1 MNTTVRFFLVRGI
14 RKVAKLIHYKIDFAP
29 LSVSDT
35 RLEKMEYL
43 KKLCRRTNHLP
54 GDVVECGL
62 GQGHSFA
69 ELAEVAHASNKKLWG
84 FDSFEGFPVPA
95 PEDLSSYPV
104 KAGDWG
110 DVDLQMVTNKILA
123 KVPDSYLQSSIKLVP
138 GFFSDSL
145 PKATIS
151 QIAFLHLDGDLYQ
164 SYMDCFTVLYDKVVS
179 GGIIA
184 FDECL
189 NGIEYAKYPGGFT
202 AIKNFLLSKD
212 VDLCRDM
219 VTGKYYVVKP

>member
-1 MNTTVRFFLVRGI
+1 MHTKTRFFFVRAI
-14 RKVAKLIHYKIDFAP
+14 RKIGKLIDYRVDFSP
-29 LSVSDT
+29 TTMVDT
-35 RLEKMEYL
+35 RNEKLAYL
-43 KKLCRRTNHLP
+43 QKLCKRTAHLP
-54 GDVVECGL
+54 GDIVECGL
-62 GQGHSFA
+62 GQGFSFSGLSKIGY
-69 ELAEVAHASNKKLWG
+69 ETGKKIWG
-84 FDSFEGFPVPA
+84 FDSFEGFPKPA
-95 PEDLSSYPV
+95 PEDTSSYSV

-110 DVDLQMVTNKILA
+110 DVNLEMVTSKILA
-123 KVPDSYLQSSIKLVP
+123 QVPEAYFKESVVLTP
-138 GFFSDSL
+138 GFFDVSL
-145 PKATIS
+145 PKAPIT

-164 SYMDCFTVLYDKVVS
+164 SYMDCFTLLYDKVVS

-202 AIKNFLLSKD
+202 AIQRFLGEKN